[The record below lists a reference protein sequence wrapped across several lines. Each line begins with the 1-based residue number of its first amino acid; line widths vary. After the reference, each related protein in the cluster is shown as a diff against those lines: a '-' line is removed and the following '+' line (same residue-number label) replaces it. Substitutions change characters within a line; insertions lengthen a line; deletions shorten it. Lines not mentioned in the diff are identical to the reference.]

1 MPSQNQI
8 RIMCVDDHAIVRE
21 GLNAI
26 ISAQPDLTV
35 VAEAGSGEEAVALYL
50 QHRPDIVLMDLRL
63 KGTSGLDATIAIRRD
78 FPHAKIIML
87 TTYDGD
93 EDIYRALNAG
103 AQGYLLK
110 DTLRKELIEVIRAVY
125 AGKRRIPPAVAAK
138 LVEHLPRMPLSAR
151 EIEILKLVAQ
161 GLRNKEVGSVLGIAE
176 DTVKV
181 HIKNIFDKLD
191 VNDRTQ
197 AVTIALQRGIIHL
210 DY

>member
-35 VAEAGSGEEAVALYL
+35 VAEASSGEEAVALYL

-63 KGTSGLDATIAIRRD
+63 NGTSGLEATIAIRHD

-93 EDIYRALNAG
+93 EDIYRALDAG

-138 LVEHLPRMPLSAR
+138 LAEHLPRMPLSTR

-161 GLRNKEVGSVLGIAE
+161 GLRNKEVGGMLGIAE

-181 HIKNIFDKLD
+181 HIKNIFDKLN

>member
-35 VAEAGSGEEAVALYL
+35 VAEASSGEEAVALYL

-63 KGTSGLDATIAIRRD
+63 NGTSGLEATIAIRHD

-93 EDIYRALNAG
+93 EDIYRALDAG

-110 DTLRKELIEVIRAVY
+110 DTLRKELIEVIRSVY

-138 LVEHLPRMPLSAR
+138 LAEHLPRMPLSTR

-161 GLRNKEVGSVLGIAE
+161 GLRNKEVGGMLGIAE

-181 HIKNIFDKLD
+181 HIKNIFDKLN

>member
-26 ISAQPDLTV
+26 ISTQPDLTV
-35 VAEAGSGEEAVALYL
+35 VAEASSGEEAVALYF

-63 KGTSGLDATIAIRRD
+63 NGTSGLDATIAIRHE
-78 FPHAKIIML
+78 FPHARIIML

-110 DTLRKELIEVIRAVY
+110 DTLRKELIEVIRAVH

-138 LVEHLPRMPLSAR
+138 LAEHLPRMPLSAR

-161 GLRNKEVGSVLGIAE
+161 GLRNKEVGGMLEIAE

-191 VNDRTQ
+191 VHDRTQ

>member
-26 ISAQPDLTV
+26 ISAQPDLAV
-35 VAEAGSGEEAVALYL
+35 VAEASSGEEAVALYL

-63 KGTSGLDATIAIRRD
+63 NGTSGLDATIAIRSD

-93 EDIYRALNAG
+93 EDIYRALDAG

-125 AGKRRIPPAVAAK
+125 AGKRRVPPAVAAK
-138 LVEHLPRMPLSAR
+138 LAEHLPRMPLSAR
-151 EIEILKLVAQ
+151 EIEILKLIAQ
-161 GLRNKEVGSVLGIAE
+161 GLRNKEVGGMLGIAE

-181 HIKNIFDKLD
+181 HVKNIFDKLN

-197 AVTIALQRGIIHL
+197 AVTSALQRGIIHL

>member
-1 MPSQNQI
+1 MTSQDQI

-35 VAEAGSGEEAVALYL
+35 VVEASSGEEAIELYR
-50 QHRPDIVLMDLRL
+50 QHRPNVVLMDLRL
-63 KGTSGLDATIAIRRD
+63 KCASGLEATIAIRRE
-78 FPHAKIIML
+78 FPHARIIML

-93 EDIYRALNAG
+93 EDIHRALDAG

-110 DTLRKELIEVIRAVY
+110 DTLRNELVDVIRAVH
-125 AGKRRIPPAVAAK
+125 AGQRRVPPSIAVK
-138 LVEHLPRMPLSAR
+138 LAEHMPRMPLSAR
-151 EIEILKLVAQ
+151 EIEILKLIAQ
-161 GLRNKEVGSVLGIAE
+161 GLRNKEVGGMLNIAG

-181 HIKNIFDKLD
+181 HVKNIFDKLD
-191 VNDRTQ
+191 VHDRTQ
-197 AVTIALQRGIIHL
+197 AVTVALQRGIIHL

>member
-1 MPSQNQI
+1 MMANQQKI

-21 GLNAI
+21 GLSAI

-35 VAEAGSGEEAVALYL
+35 IAEAGSGEEAIELYR

-63 KGTSGLDATIAIRRD
+63 KGASGLDATIAIRRE
-78 FPHAKIIML
+78 FPRARIIML

-93 EDIYRALNAG
+93 EDIYRALDAG

-110 DTLRKELIEVIRAVY
+110 DTLRKELIEVIRAVH
-125 AGKRRIPPAVAAK
+125 AGQRRVPPAVAAK
-138 LVEHLPRMPLSAR
+138 LAEHLPRMPLSAR

-161 GLRNKEVGSVLGIAE
+161 GLRNKEVGGMLGIAE

-181 HIKNIFDKLD
+181 HVKNIFDKLN

-197 AVTIALQRGIIHL
+197 AVTVALQRGIIHL
-210 DY
+210 N

>member
-35 VAEAGSGEEAVALYL
+35 VAEASSGEEAVALYL

-63 KGTSGLDATIAIRRD
+63 NGTSGLEATIAIRHD

-93 EDIYRALNAG
+93 EDIYRALDAG

-110 DTLRKELIEVIRAVY
+110 GA
-125 AGKRRIPPAVAAK
+125 
-138 LVEHLPRMPLSAR
+138 
-151 EIEILKLVAQ
+151 
-161 GLRNKEVGSVLGIAE
+161 
-176 DTVKV
+176 
-181 HIKNIFDKLD
+181 
-191 VNDRTQ
+191 
-197 AVTIALQRGIIHL
+197 
-210 DY
+210 

>member
-1 MPSQNQI
+1 MASQDLI

-26 ISAQPDLTV
+26 ISTQPDLAV
-35 VAEAGSGEEAVALYL
+35 VAEASSGEEAIELYR
-50 QHRPDIVLMDLRL
+50 QHQPNIVLMDLRL
-63 KGTSGLDATIAIRRD
+63 KGASGLEATIAIRRE
-78 FPHAKIIML
+78 FPQAKIIML

-110 DTLRKELIEVIRAVY
+110 DTLRKELIDVIRAVH
-125 AGKRRIPPAVAAK
+125 AGQRRVPPALAAK
-138 LVEHLPRMPLSAR
+138 LAEHLPRMPLSAR
-151 EIEILKLVAQ
+151 EIEILNLVAQ
-161 GLRNKEVGSVLGIAE
+161 GLRNKEVGGMLGIAE

-181 HIKNIFDKLD
+181 HIKNIFDKLN

-197 AVTIALQRGIIHL
+197 AVTVALQRGIIHL
-210 DY
+210 S

>member
-1 MPSQNQI
+1 MASQKMI

-21 GLNAI
+21 GLSAI

-35 VAEAGSGEEAVALYL
+35 IAEAGSGEEAIELYR

-63 KGTSGLDATIAIRRD
+63 KGASGLDATIAIRRE
-78 FPHAKIIML
+78 FPQARIIML

-93 EDIYRALNAG
+93 EDIYRALDAG

-110 DTLRKELIEVIRAVY
+110 DTLRKELIEVIRAVH
-125 AGKRRIPPAVAAK
+125 AGQRRVPPAVAAK
-138 LVEHLPRMPLSAR
+138 LAEHLPRMPLSAR

-161 GLRNKEVGSVLGIAE
+161 GLRNKEVGGMLGIAE

-181 HIKNIFDKLD
+181 HVKNIFDKLN

-197 AVTIALQRGIIHL
+197 AVTVALQRGIIHL
-210 DY
+210 N

>member
-1 MPSQNQI
+1 MASQEQI

-26 ISAQPDLTV
+26 ISAQPDLSV
-35 VAEAGSGEEAVALYL
+35 VAEAGSGEEAIELYR
-50 QHRPDIVLMDLRL
+50 QHQPSIVLMDLRL
-63 KGTSGLDATIAIRRD
+63 KGASGLEATIAIRQE
-78 FPHAKIIML
+78 FPQAKIIML

-93 EDIYRALNAG
+93 EDIHRALDAG

-110 DTLRKELIEVIRAVY
+110 DTLRKELIEVIRAVH
-125 AGKRRIPPAVAAK
+125 AGQRRVPPSLAVK
-138 LVEHLPRMPLSAR
+138 LAEHMPRMPLSAR
-151 EIEILKLVAQ
+151 EIEILKLIAQ
-161 GLRNKEVGSVLGIAE
+161 GLRNKEVGGMLGIAE

-181 HIKNIFDKLD
+181 HVKNIFDKLD

-197 AVTIALQRGIIHL
+197 AVTVALHRGIIHL